1 MESRFILFFSWT
13 WTKASIFHPP
23 GDSHEGTR
31 VTLGGAVTGAM
42 MKYLRGSVQSCPE
55 ASQESLT

>member
-1 MESRFILFFSWT
+1 MEGRRFVLFLSWA

-23 GDSHEGTR
+23 VDSHKGTR

-42 MKYLRGSVQSCPE
+42 MKYLSGSCSPVLKHPRSP
-55 ASQESLT
+55 